1 MRPRLRW
8 AWRTTSAAVREH
20 LGWHVALAVATL
32 AIVEALWLW
41 LHAQWTHRL
50 LSNAVEALGVTVG
63 AAIAIALLLFLLNV
77 VRAGD
82 RMMIEQLQTAS
93 TAEERTHLRDLRAWV
108 GTLTQEVVD
117 VAARVQRMRADGH
130 YWDPYREDFELFRLA
145 QSGALLA
152 TDRRTHPAYEALGNL
167 RREMEALSRIVRE
180 RYNNDLNE
188 IGLAPDEV
196 LNNVEM
202 REGDDL
208 GSLDDA
214 LRTAERE
221 LRDAMRRLDG

>member
-1 MRPRLRW
+1 MRRRLRW
-8 AWRTTSAAVREH
+8 SWRATGTLVRAH
-20 LGWHVALAVATL
+20 LGWHVALAVAAL
-32 AIVEALWLW
+32 AIIELLWLW

-50 LSNAVEALGVTVG
+50 LANAVEALGVTL
-63 AAIAIALLLFLLNV
+63 AAAVALALLLFLWNV
-77 VRAGD
+77 LRAGD
-82 RMMIEQLQTAS
+82 RMTIERLQAVP

-108 GTLTQEVVD
+108 GMLMQEVAD
-117 VAARVQRMRADGH
+117 VAARVQRIRADGH
-130 YWDPYREDFELFRLA
+130 YWDPYREGFELPRLA

-152 TDRRTHPAYEALGNL
+152 TDQRTHPAYEALGNL
-167 RREMEALSRIVRE
+167 RREMEALSRIVHG
-180 RYNNDLNE
+180 RYNDDLNE

-196 LNNVEM
+196 VNNVEM

-208 GSLDDA
+208 GPLEAA